1 MNYAKLRRSRDVS
14 KPLRVSCGNTF
25 QIGNLAMLNMVIWVN
40 PNGQESAHQPAD
52 LIAKSPICGRA
63 TAIQARHISS
73 GRHPTACLRCGGF
86 AL

>member
-40 PNGQESAHQPAD
+40 PNG
-52 LIAKSPICGRA
+52 
-63 TAIQARHISS
+63 
-73 GRHPTACLRCGGF
+73 
-86 AL
+86 